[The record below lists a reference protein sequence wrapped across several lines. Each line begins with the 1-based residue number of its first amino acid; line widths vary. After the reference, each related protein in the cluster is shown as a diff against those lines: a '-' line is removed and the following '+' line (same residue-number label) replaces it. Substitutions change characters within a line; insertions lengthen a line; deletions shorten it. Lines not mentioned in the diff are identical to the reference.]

1 MATTTGMIRGEIVS
15 VTQAE
20 GGVVIT
26 ARSYADQSA
35 TRAIA
40 FEHDDADDRDIF
52 LAASAN
58 ECAAAILDYAHRRI
72 GQALTITYSRDD
84 SVPTGLHCDAIAYP
98 RAH

>member
-1 MATTTGMIRGEIVS
+1 MATITGMIRGEIVN
-15 VTQAE
+15 VTPAE

-26 ARSYADQSA
+26 ARSYAGRSA
-35 TRAIA
+35 THAIA
-40 FEHDDADDRDIF
+40 FEHNDANDRDMF

-58 ECAAAILDYAHRRI
+58 ECAAATFDHAQRRI

-84 SVPTGLHCDAIAYP
+84 AVPTGRQCDVIAYP